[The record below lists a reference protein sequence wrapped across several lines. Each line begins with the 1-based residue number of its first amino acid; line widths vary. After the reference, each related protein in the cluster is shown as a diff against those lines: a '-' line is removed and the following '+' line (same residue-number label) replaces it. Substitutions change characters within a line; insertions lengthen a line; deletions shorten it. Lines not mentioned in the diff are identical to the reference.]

1 MCKGE
6 EVACSEKK
14 KKIRSINKRFMCTI
28 NTTYLY
34 DFEKL
39 KMLCL
44 SMVDTK

>member
-14 KKIRSINKRFMCTI
+14 KISINKRFMCTI

-39 KMLCL
+39 KMLRL

>member
-1 MCKGE
+1 MPVQKNN
-6 EVACSEKK
+6 
-14 KKIRSINKRFMCTI
+14 KISSTRKRFMCTI